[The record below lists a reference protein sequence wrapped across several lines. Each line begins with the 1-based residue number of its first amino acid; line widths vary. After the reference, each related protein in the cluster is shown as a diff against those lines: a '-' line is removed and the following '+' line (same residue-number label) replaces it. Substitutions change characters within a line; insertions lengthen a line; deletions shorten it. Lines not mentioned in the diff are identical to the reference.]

1 MFFLQEKAIP
11 TSSDCSKF
19 PEDKDDIWSENSGT
33 SFALLGN
40 LGIGKVSKLTV
51 TDYRWWM
58 LLSLLSILDTE
69 YLSREVK
76 GKQPDLE
83 NQSLL
88 KGSNLIVS
96 DSHFYMFKSGV
107 WFNLVSFW
115 IQTEAKAICKSL
127 GSLLRNLCLAAV
139 VSRLLML

>member
-1 MFFLQEKAIP
+1 
-11 TSSDCSKF
+11 
-19 PEDKDDIWSENSGT
+19 
-33 SFALLGN
+33 
-40 LGIGKVSKLTV
+40 
-51 TDYRWWM
+51 M

-96 DSHFYMFKSGV
+96 DSRFYMFKSGV